1 MGYPGSREAQVRV
14 LDMLYMKSLLDVAD
28 NTGARK
34 ASMIGVLNSKGR
46 RSAQVGDIVRVN
58 IRETAPDAAIK
69 KGDKAKGVIVRTTF
83 PIKRSDG
90 TTVRFDSNAL
100 VIIDDAGNPR
110 GTRVFGPVAREL
122 RNLEFMK
129 IISLAPE
136 VV

>member
-1 MGYPGSREAQVRV
+1 
-14 LDMLYMKSLLDVAD
+14 MLYLKSILDVAD
-28 NTGARK
+28 NSGVRK

-46 RSAQVGDIVRVN
+46 RWAQVGDIVRVN
-58 IRETAPDAAIK
+58 IKEAAPDSTIK
-69 KGDKAKGVIVRTTF
+69 KGSKAKGVIVRTRA
-83 PIKRSDG
+83 PIRRADG
-90 TTVRFDSNAL
+90 TTIRFDSNAL
-100 VIIDDAGNPR
+100 VILDDAGNPK

>member
-1 MGYPGSREAQVRV
+1 
-14 LDMLYMKSLLDVAD
+14 MLYMKSILTVAD
-28 NTGARK
+28 NSGARR

-46 RSAQVGDIVRVN
+46 RWAQVGDVIKVN
-58 IRETAPDAAIK
+58 IKESAPDAAIK
-69 KGDKAKGVIVRTTF
+69 KGTVVTGVIVRTKF
-83 PIKRSDG
+83 PIKRADG
-90 TTVRFDSNAL
+90 TTVRFDNNAL
-100 VIIDDAGNPR
+100 VIIDDAGNPK